1 MECDYF
7 MVVIQ
12 GKSTS
17 KNPWIAALFN
27 FIIPGFGYLYVWEF
41 RINSKT
47 VFGIFLIL
55 LQVIRFYYDLNVNEI
70 IMSVIGLIFAF
81 DAYRDAN
88 KLTRN

>member
-1 MECDYF
+1 

-17 KNPWIAALFN
+17 KSPWIAALFN
-27 FIIPGFGYLYVWEF
+27 LIIPGFGYLYVWGF
-41 RINSKT
+41 IINSKT

-70 IMSVIGLIFAF
+70 IMLIIGLIFAV
-81 DAYRDAN
+81 DAYKDAN
-88 KLTRN
+88 KLIRN